1 MSKTFDDCKFLYLR
15 GKNCLKNHNVARCDR
30 QYQSGAMKIRG
41 TAGLIFRLIY

>member
-15 GKNCLKNHNVARCDR
+15 GKNCLKNHNVTAMARCDR

-41 TAGLIFRLIY
+41 TINI